1 MTGAVRYAPPLTGAG
16 HNLQWKRKRKPLNP
30 HTHKIAQFKRGIN
43 PQRGAQALNREEAR
57 QYIIER
63 SKDHLTPDKSGKGF
77 ICPICGSGSGRNGT
91 GITTKDGV
99 HFTCWAG
106 CFTNADIIDIIG
118 LETGATDYNSK
129 LEAAAAEYNITIE
142 GYRRTTPQEDFAT
155 VAEEY
160 QKKDKSKQYTQSDI
174 HNTAYTMQQGEAEP
188 DYTSFFLQA
197 NRDIAKTSYHRGL
210 TLETLNRFKLGY
222 VESWTHP
229 KAPQAPPS
237 PRLII
242 PTSKHS
248 YLARDTRDN
257 LTPEQAQYAKSKVGK
272 VRIFNSKAL
281 YTASKPVFIV
291 EGELD
296 ALSIIDVGGEAVAL
310 GSTANRRALLTM
322 LESQRPAQPLIIA
335 MDNDEAGSKANR
347 ELAEGLERLKITF
360 YRLDIAQPY
369 KDANE
374 ALSADRDAFRAVIEG
389 AENIEAET
397 LEAEREALKR
407 EAVAYTLQSLLK
419 SIEKKK
425 RAAFIPTGFS
435 PLDNVLDGGLYAGL
449 YVVGAISSLGKT
461 TFCLQIADQIAA
473 AGHDVLVFSLEM
485 ARNEL
490 IAKSI
495 SRLTLVKDLEENES
509 TAHAKTTRGILTGTR
524 YADYSQTE
532 RELIQQSIAS
542 YGEYARNIYITEGV
556 GNVGI
561 EEIREKVQKHIK
573 ITGKAPVVVIDY
585 LQIIAPADMRATDK
599 QNTDKAVLEL
609 KRLSRDYSIPV
620 IGISSFNRDNY
631 TAPVN
636 LASFK
641 ESGAIEYSSDV
652 LIGLQ
657 YEGMDYQEGEAD
669 KAREKRIRELMK
681 QVVEDGK
688 AGKAQSIQV
697 KILKNRNGSKGDALL
712 DFYPMFNYFTAQK
725 HKTGDGSSGGWS
737 RTESGYSSS
746 AKPKKSKREAE
757 REKLAMAFYSVQR
770 DDFTADLTAL
780 ADALD
785 KSKKQ
790 VQNLIA
796 EYGGFT
802 VIGDTVGLDH
812 SKDTAASPAF
822 TELEDGEQEEL
833 PFN

>member
-1 MTGAVRYAPPLTGAG
+1 M
-16 HNLQWKRKRKPLNP
+16 
-30 HTHKIAQFKRGIN
+30 
-43 PQRGAQALNREEAR
+43 NREEAR
-57 QYIIER
+57 QYVIER
-63 SKDHLTPDKSGKGF
+63 GKDHLTPDKSGKGY

-91 GITTKDGV
+91 GITTRDGI

-118 LETGATDYNSK
+118 LENGLTDYNSK
-129 LEAAAAEYNITIE
+129 LQAAADAFNITVE
-142 GYRRTTPQEDFAT
+142 SYHRTTPQEDFTPVDA
-155 VAEEY
+155 EY
-160 QKKDKSKQYTQSDI
+160 QKQAKSKQFTQGAI
-174 HNTAYTMQQGEAEP
+174 HNSVYTSPQEGGEPEP
-188 DYTSFFLQA
+188 DYTDFFLQA
-197 NRDIAKTSYHRGL
+197 NRDLERTSYHRGL

-248 YLARDTRDN
+248 YLARDTRAD
-257 LTPEQAQYAKSKVGK
+257 LTPEQAKYAKSKVGK

-281 YTASKPVFIV
+281 YRATKPVFIV

-310 GSTANRRALLTM
+310 GSTANKRALLAL
-322 LESQRPAQPLIIA
+322 LEGQKPAQPLIIA

-347 ELAEGLERLKITF
+347 ELTEGLERLRIPF

-374 ALSADRDAFRAVIEG
+374 ALNADREAFRAAVEQ

-407 EAVAYTLQSLLK
+407 EAVAYSLQDFLK
-419 SIEKKK
+419 NIEESK

-435 PLDNVLDGGLYAGL
+435 PLDNILDGGLYAGL

-495 SRLTLVKDLEENES
+495 SRLTLIRDLTENAS
-509 TAHAKTTRGILTGTR
+509 TANAKTTRGVLTGTR
-524 YADYSQTE
+524 YASYSQTE
-532 RELIQQSIAS
+532 RELIQRSIAA
-542 YGEYARNIYITEGV
+542 YGEYARNIYITEGI
-556 GNVGI
+556 GNVGV
-561 EEIREKVQKHIK
+561 EEIRDKVQKHIRL
-573 ITGKAPVVVIDY
+573 TGKAPVLVIDY

-657 YEGMDYQEGEAD
+657 YDGMDYREGEAD

-681 QVVEDGK
+681 EAVE
-688 AGKAQSIQV
+688 AGKTGRPQKIQV
-697 KILKNRNGSKGDALL
+697 KILKNRNGSKGDTLL
-712 DFYPMFNYFTAQK
+712 DFYPMFNYFTPVTSGADAV
-725 HKTGDGSSGGWS
+725 DGSSGDWS
-737 RTESGYSSS
+737 KSESGYSSS
-746 AKPKKSKREAE
+746 SKPKKSRRDAE
-757 REKLAMAFYSVQR
+757 REKLAKAFYSVQR
-770 DDFTADLTAL
+770 EDFTADLTAL

-802 VIGDTVGLDH
+802 VTGDTVSLASRGDP
-812 SKDTAASPAF
+812 AASGSF
-822 TELEDGEQEEL
+822 TELEDVEPGDT
-833 PFN
+833 PF

>member
-1 MTGAVRYAPPLTGAG
+1 M
-16 HNLQWKRKRKPLNP
+16 
-30 HTHKIAQFKRGIN
+30 
-43 PQRGAQALNREEAR
+43 NREEAR
-57 QYIIER
+57 QYIQER
-63 SKDHLTPDKSGKGF
+63 AKDLLQPDRSGKGY
-77 ICPICGSGSGRNGT
+77 ICPVCGSGSGKNGT

-118 LETGATDYNSK
+118 LENGQTDYNSK
-129 LEAAAAEYNITIE
+129 LQTAAAEFGITIE
-142 GYRRTTPQEDFAT
+142 SGYHRSTPQEDFAP
-155 VAEEY
+155 VAAEY
-160 QKKDKSKQYTQSDI
+160 QKKAKNERYTQDSI
-174 HNTAYTMQQGEAEP
+174 HNSAYTTPQQEEAEP

-197 NRDIAKTSYHRGL
+197 NRDIDKTDYHRGL
-210 TLETLNRFKLGY
+210 TLETLNRFKVGF
-222 VESWTHP
+222 VASWKHP
-229 KAPQAPPS
+229 KAPPQVEAS

-248 YLARDTRDN
+248 YLARDTRAE
-257 LTPEQAQYAKSKVGK
+257 LTAEQMKYSKSKVGK
-272 VRIFNSKAL
+272 VRIFNGKAI

-310 GSTANRRALLTM
+310 GSTANRRSLLTM
-322 LESQRPAQPLIIA
+322 LKSQKPSQPLIIA

-347 ELAEGLERLKITF
+347 ELTEGLERLKIPF
-360 YRLDIAQPY
+360 YRIDIAEPH

-374 ALSADRDAFRAVIEG
+374 ALNADREGFRAAVEQ

-397 LEAEREALKR
+397 LEAERDALRR
-407 EAVAYTLQSLLK
+407 EAVAYSLPSFLK
-419 SIEKKK
+419 DIEESK

-435 PLDNVLDGGLYAGL
+435 PLDSILDGGLYAGL

-461 TFCLQIADQIAA
+461 TFCLQIADQIAQR
-473 AGHDVLVFSLEM
+473 GQDVLVFSLEM

-490 IAKSI
+490 IAKSV
-495 SRLTLVKDLEENES
+495 SRLTLIEDMERHGS

-524 YADYSQTE
+524 YQDYSQTE
-532 RELIQQSIAS
+532 RELIQLAISA
-542 YGEYARNIYITEGV
+542 YGEYARNIYITEGI
-556 GNVGI
+556 GNVGVD
-561 EEIREKVQKHIK
+561 EIRDKVQKHIK
-573 ITGKAPVVVIDY
+573 LTGKAPVVVIDY

-669 KAREKRIRELMK
+669 KAREKRIRGLMR
-681 QVVEDGK
+681 QAVEDGK
-688 AGKAQSIQV
+688 AGKPQKIQV
-697 KILKNRNGSKGDALL
+697 KILKHRNGSKGDALL
-712 DFYPMFNYFTAQK
+712 DFYPMFNYFTAS
-725 HKTGDGSSGGWS
+725 KTTEGDGGGWS
-737 RTESGYSSS
+737 KSEGSYST
-746 AKPKKSKREAE
+746 R
-757 REKLAMAFYSVQR
+757 
-770 DDFTADLTAL
+770 
-780 ADALD
+780 
-785 KSKKQ
+785 
-790 VQNLIA
+790 
-796 EYGGFT
+796 
-802 VIGDTVGLDH
+802 
-812 SKDTAASPAF
+812 SP
-822 TELEDGEQEEL
+822 ED
-833 PFN
+833 

>member
-1 MTGAVRYAPPLTGAG
+1 M
-16 HNLQWKRKRKPLNP
+16 
-30 HTHKIAQFKRGIN
+30 
-43 PQRGAQALNREEAR
+43 NREEAR

-63 SKDHLTPDKSGKGF
+63 GKDHLTPDKSGKGF
-77 ICPICGSGSGRNGT
+77 ICPICGSGSGRKGT

-142 GYRRTTPQEDFAT
+142 GYRRTTPQEDFAP

-160 QKKDKSKQYTQSDI
+160 QKKAKSKQYTQSDI

-242 PTSKHS
+242 PTSKQS
-248 YLARDTRDN
+248 YLARDTRAE
-257 LTPEQAQYAKSKVGK
+257 LTEEQKKYSKSKVGK
-272 VRIFNSKAL
+272 VRIFNSRAL
-281 YTASKPVFIV
+281 REAQKPIFIV
-291 EGELD
+291 EGEID

-310 GSTANRRALLTM
+310 GSTANKRALIAM
-322 LESQRPAQPLIIA
+322 LENEKPAQPLIIA

-347 ELAEGLERLKITF
+347 ELAEGLERLRIPF

-374 ALSADRDAFRAVIEG
+374 ALNADRDAFREAVEQ

-397 LEAEREALKR
+397 LEAEREQLRR
-407 EAVAYTLQSLLK
+407 EAAVYSLPDFIKKIEQS
-419 SIEKKK
+419 K
-425 RAAFIPTGFS
+425 RASFIPTGFS
-435 PLDNVLDGGLYAGL
+435 SLDDLLDGGLYAGL

-461 TFCLQIADQIAA
+461 TFCLQIADQIAQS
-473 AGHDVLVFSLEM
+473 GQDVLIFSLEM
-485 ARNEL
+485 ARDEL
-490 IAKSI
+490 IAKSV
-495 SRLTLVKDLEENES
+495 SRLTLLEDMRQNGS
-509 TAHAKTTRGILTGTR
+509 TAHAKTTRGIMTGTR

-532 RELIQQSIAS
+532 KSLIQAS
-542 YGEYARNIYITEGV
+542 VTAYGNYAKNIYITEGM
-556 GNVGI
+556 GNVGV
-561 EEIREKVQKHIK
+561 EDIRDKVQKHIK
-573 ITGKAPVVVIDY
+573 ITGKAPVVLIDY

-609 KRLSRDYSIPV
+609 KRLSRDYGIPV

-657 YEGMDYQEGEAD
+657 YSGMDYQEGEAD
-669 KAREKRIRELMK
+669 KAREKRLRELMK
-681 QVVEDGK
+681 SVIADGK
-688 AGKAQSIQV
+688 NGKPQKIQV
-697 KILKNRNGSKGDALL
+697 KILKNRNGSKGDILL
-712 DFYPMFNYFTAQK
+712 DFYPMFNYFTVPS
-725 HKTGDGSSGGWS
+725 GEGGNNGSWS
-737 RTESGYSSS
+737 
-746 AKPKKSKREAE
+746 KSEGNYR
-757 REKLAMAFYSVQR
+757 
-770 DDFTADLTAL
+770 
-780 ADALD
+780 
-785 KSKKQ
+785 
-790 VQNLIA
+790 
-796 EYGGFT
+796 
-802 VIGDTVGLDH
+802 
-812 SKDTAASPAF
+812 
-822 TELEDGEQEEL
+822 
-833 PFN
+833 